1 MNYLKTLYHNYE
13 GTDAFRMSL
22 YMQRN
27 FQNQPQLPVE
37 SHSGAFHGIKNSILK
52 LRTKCSWFL
61 TYIKLCPVTIHRA
74 RAVCLPLYWIL
85 CISTM
90 FYTVFIAP
98 TVKYNKGFLH
108 DIVVGQYRNS
118 KLVRSRV
125 LLPRSSRYPKYIVD
139 ISIRWKNVE
148 SIKYHRA
155 YPFRSHEQS
164 TTLII
169 KYWVVWRSH

>member
-1 MNYLKTLYHNYE
+1 MQTLYHNYE

-22 YMQRN
+22 YIQRS

-37 SHSGAFHGIKNSILK
+37 SHLGAFHRVKNSILK

-61 TYIKLCPVTIHRA
+61 TYTRISNFVRSLYIVHGRSASPCIEFFVFQLCFTQ
-74 RAVCLPLYWIL
+74 
-85 CISTM
+85 
-90 FYTVFIAP
+90 FFIAP

-125 LLPRSSRYPKYIVD
+125 LFPRSSRYPKHA
-139 ISIRWKNVE
+139 SPA
-148 SIKYHRA
+148 S
-155 YPFRSHEQS
+155 
-164 TTLII
+164 
-169 KYWVVWRSH
+169 